1 MLEEGSSVLL
11 SEETGNHAKTHT
23 CRGYHPY
30 HADPDGVCQLARW
43 LSQDRDPSRH
53 PTHHAT
59 QDEVAKYLGPPHLT
73 RELST
78 GGAVWLYGFT
88 YPSGSI
94 GCATYVLTFDRES
107 VLRSWQWQPS
117 CPQGFRF

>member
-1 MLEEGSSVLL
+1 MRRLIPAGGIILIMLILTACASWPDGYLK
-11 SEETGNHAKTHT
+11 TATNHAN
-23 CRGYHPY
+23 
-30 HADPDGVCQLARW
+30 
-43 LSQDRDPSRH
+43 
-53 PTHHAT
+53 

-78 GGAVWLYGFT
+78 GEAVWLYGFT

-94 GCATYVLTFDRES
+94 GCTTYVLTFDRES